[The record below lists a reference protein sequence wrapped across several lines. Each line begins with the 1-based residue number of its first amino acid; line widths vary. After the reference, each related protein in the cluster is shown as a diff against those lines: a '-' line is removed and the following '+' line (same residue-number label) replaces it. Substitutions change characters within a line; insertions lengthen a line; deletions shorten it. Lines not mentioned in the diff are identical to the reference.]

1 MMPLYIFSLHLNLNN
16 VKQKQKTNLNFL
28 NDEIIIH
35 TFMALEMK
43 LDSPGTKSI

>member
-1 MMPLYIFSLHLNLNN
+1 MLN
-16 VKQKQKTNLNFL
+16 KQKKTNLNFL

-43 LDSPGTKSI
+43 LDRPGTKSI